1 MKGESFVMK
10 TLRKTLAIILS
21 LVMALSVLGI
31 CAVAQDDCPMIS
43 VASDIHVSK
52 VETINDRFKD
62 GSYGNRYSM
71 LSITD
76 EAFAV
81 FDSFMQDS
89 AAAGA
94 KYIFVSGDISSSG
107 TTEQHAMIAAYLE
120 AFENE
125 TGIKVFVVPGNHDYY
140 GLKTNRV
147 ETFRT
152 LYKNFGFSDAYA
164 VDETTNSYA
173 ADLDENYTLLAID
186 SNVLSDSYGA
196 ISAELLS
203 WIEAQAKAATARGRK
218 LIGMMHH
225 PVVAHFSMQEK
236 MISDSLIKDWKT
248 LSTKFADLGIRYI
261 FTGHKHSADI
271 GKVTSDAANVI
282 YDIGVPALV
291 NYPLAYRVVSFRED
305 KVEVREKN
313 ITAIRNPLLL
323 PGGYNEEAFLK
334 VTTNTQKYAEEVFD
348 FSLRD
353 MFNRF
358 MNADKLCKLIGKD
371 DDGLKNIFATVCEKA
386 KYLVDLPLYGEGET
400 IEEIAK
406 EYGITLPSSS
416 YKTGFELLSAIFKVY
431 CAGDENFTSDSV
443 EMQLGLRCIA
453 ILLNHSLEGTSND
466 TKVLFFEAATAALG
480 GDSAGIS
487 VALTAIVLKYG
498 DDFGIEAVSAFLKPI
513 MEDVLVDSAPG
524 DRNVDLPAH
533 TAIIEENEITKALTF
548 FEKITLFFLKVW
560 NYIKGIFAVFNK

>member
-1 MKGESFVMK
+1 MK
-10 TLRKTLAIILS
+10 TLRKTLALILS
-21 LVMALSVLGI
+21 LVLALSVTGV
-31 CAVAQDDCPMIS
+31 CASAQDGGLKIS
-43 VASDIHVSK
+43 VASDIHLSK
-52 VETINDRFKD
+52 VEKIDDRFKN
-62 GSYGNRYSM
+62 GEYGNRGSL
-71 LSITD
+71 LSLSN

-94 KYIFVSGDISSSG
+94 KYIFLAGDLSNSG
-107 TTEQHAMIAAYLE
+107 TAEQHSMISAYLE

-140 GLKTNRV
+140 GLKTEPV

-164 VDETTNSYA
+164 VDEKTNSYA
-173 ADLDENYTLLAID
+173 VDLDGGYTLLTID
-186 SNVLSDSYGA
+186 PIKPGNNAGE
-196 ISAELLS
+196 IGAELLS
-203 WIEAQAKAATARGRK
+203 WIETQAKAATARGRK

-225 PVVAHFSMQEK
+225 PYIPHFSMQEK
-236 MISDSLIKDWKT
+236 MLDDSLVKNWKDIAA
-248 LSTKFADLGIRYI
+248 KFADLGIQYV

-271 GKVTSDAANVI
+271 GKITSDAANVTF
-282 YDIGVPALV
+282 DIGVPSLL
-291 NYPLAYRVVSFRED
+291 NYPLAYRFVSFLEN

-313 ITAIRNPLLL
+313 VTSIKNPLLL
-323 PGGYNEEAFLK
+323 PDGYNEEALLK
-334 VTTNTQKYAEEVFD
+334 VTTNTQEYAEEVFD

-358 MNADKLCKLIGKD
+358 MNADRLCKLIGKD
-371 DDGLKNIFATVCEKA
+371 DEGIKKVFETVCEKA

-400 IEEIAK
+400 IETIAK
-406 EYGITLPSSS
+406 KYNLTLPASS

-431 CAGDENFTSDSV
+431 CAGDENFSSNSV

-453 ILLNHSLEGTSND
+453 ILLNYSLEGTSSD
-466 TKVLFFEAATAALG
+466 TKVLFLEAMTAAFG
-480 GDSAGIS
+480 GDIAGTS

-498 DDFGIEAVSAFLKPI
+498 DDFGIEVVSAFLKPI

-524 DRNVDLPAH
+524 DRNVDLPAYYE
-533 TAIIEENEITKALTF
+533 IREGNEITKTLTF
-548 FEKITLFFLKVW
+548 FEKITLFFLKIW
-560 NYIKGIFAVFNK
+560 NYIKGIFSAVKK